1 MRVLVT
7 RPREQGERSAARL
20 AALGH
25 EPLVAPLLK
34 IRLTGAPLPAGRLD
48 ALIVT
53 SANAAPALSALDR
66 TLPVFA
72 VGERTAGAIRDA
84 GFADIRAAEGDAS
97 SLAALVG
104 RALPATARLLH
115 LAGRDR
121 KSEPEASLAARGYSV
136 ETVVAYEAVAATA
149 LPDALAR
156 ALRAGALDAALHY
169 SRRSAEVGLVL
180 ARAAGLADAF
190 LALRHACLSQDAAAP
205 LREQPA
211 VRLIVAEEPKEASLF
226 DALALCD
233 QCARP
238 PNASSARPQRW

>member
-7 RPREQGERSAARL
+7 RPRAQGERTAVRL

-25 EPLVAPLLK
+25 EPLVAPLLT
-34 IRLTGAPLPAGRLD
+34 IRPTGAPLPAGRFD
-48 ALIVT
+48 GLIVT
-53 SANAAPALSALDR
+53 SANAVPALAGFDR

-72 VGERTAGAIRDA
+72 VGERSAGAVREA

-97 SLAALVG
+97 SLAALVA

-121 KSEPEASLAARGYSV
+121 KREPEASLAARGYSV

-156 ALRAGALDAALHY
+156 ALRDGALDAALHY
-169 SRRSAEVGLVL
+169 SRRSAEIAL
-180 ARAAGLADAF
+180 ALAPAAGLADAF
-190 LALRHACLSQDAAAP
+190 LALQHVCLSQDAAAP

-211 VRLIVAEEPKEASLF
+211 ARLIVAEEPDEASLF

-233 QCARP
+233 RSARLP
-238 PNASSARPQRW
+238 KASSRRPQGW